1 MADGSI
7 MIETKLSTDKF
18 DKQIVN
24 LEKKIKDE
32 ENKSQLKLKAKLQ
45 AEDELEKHKQKIFE
59 IEQEYEKTSQQVEHL
74 QSIMSK
80 QSQGISLT
88 PQEFTDLQGSEKVIA
103 NNEKIGETLDKMY
116 AKEVKLNNAVDR
128 TTLAYKQT
136 KDNVTSYKAK
146 IESVNIQKQQAQVDQ
161 LKNGF
166 KKMNTSVSS
175 SIKHIGRLALG
186 IFSVASAYRLMSSA
200 SSTLG
205 QYDEQYATNLEYI
218 RYLIAQAIAP
228 ALKYV
233 VNLASTLLSYLN
245 YILNAWFG
253 ITLFSKNSAKNFMNA
268 KNSTGGISK
277 NTGKIKKDLQTTP
290 FDEMNILTDTSD
302 SGISGGAGGGAIAPS
317 IDPSML
323 QGEVPDWLKWIA
335 DNKDLVIMALVG
347 IAGGIALITKNSK
360 ALLELGIFMII
371 KGIVDTVK
379 AIIEFIK
386 DPSWENFGEILK
398 GLSEILF
405 GVALAMLAVNA
416 ANPTAWII
424 LLIALVA
431 LLVAEII
438 KHWDKIKEV
447 LGKVGDW
454 INEHIIQPVAEFFKG
469 LWDKIKEI
477 FAPVIDFFK
486 NIWDTVKENIKISI
500 DNMKQIFSFLW
511 DKIKE
516 IFSPVIDWFREKF
529 QKAYEKI
536 KEVFSPIANFFGEI
550 WDKVKNKLRDFGAKV
565 GEVVGGAF
573 KAVVN
578 GVLRAIE
585 NILNSPIRAV
595 NKLIDVINKVPGINL
610 GKLQTFN
617 LPRLAKGTILN
628 APGRGVPVAGG
639 TALAGEAGREAYLPL
654 SDTQLLEELGST
666 IGKYITIN
674 ANITNTMNG
683 RVISRQLQQIKN
695 DREFAYNG

>member
-45 AEDELEKHKQKIFE
+45 AEDELKKHKQKIVE

-116 AKEVKLNNAVDR
+116 AKEVKLNNVVDR

-175 SIKHIGRLALG
+175 SIKHIGRLAFG

-245 YILNAWFG
+245 YIAQAWFKV
-253 ITLFSKNSAKNFMNA
+253 TLFSKNSSKNFMKA
-268 KNSTGGISK
+268 RESTS
-277 NTGKIKKDLQTTP
+277 KIKKDLQTTP
-290 FDEMNILTDTSD
+290 FDEMNVLSDTSS
-302 SGISGGAGGGAIAPS
+302 SGTSGTVAPS

-335 DNKDLVIMALVG
+335 DNKDLILSVISGVAAGLLAWKLGLDGIKALG
-347 IAGGIALITKNSK
+347 IGLMIAGIVYTIESLLDYLKN
-360 ALLELGIFMII
+360 
-371 KGIVDTVK
+371 
-379 AIIEFIK
+379 
-386 DPSWENFGEILK
+386 PSWENFGKIIQGIGIFVI
-398 GLSEILF
+398 GL
-405 GVALAMLAVNA
+405 GVAFLGLPAIITGVIIAIVGTIIKYWEQIKTFLQSGIDWLKSKSDWIHNMFGDTIGDIYDYLVETLQHVLDAFDSLFTMLKNIIDDVIKIVKNIIHGDWKQAWEDAKQLVVDIFQGLWNTIKNVFFAIASLGVSIATAVGGTISSIFKAIVNA
-416 ANPTAWII
+416 I
-424 LLIALVA
+424 L
-431 LLVAEII
+431 
-438 KHWDKIKEV
+438 
-447 LGKVGDW
+447 
-454 INEHIIQPVAEFFKG
+454 
-469 LWDKIKEI
+469 
-477 FAPVIDFFK
+477 
-486 NIWDTVKENIKISI
+486 S
-500 DNMKQIFSFLW
+500 
-511 DKIKE
+511 
-516 IFSPVIDWFREKF
+516 
-529 QKAYEKI
+529 
-536 KEVFSPIANFFGEI
+536 
-550 WDKVKNKLRDFGAKV
+550 
-565 GEVVGGAF
+565 
-573 KAVVN
+573 
-578 GVLRAIE
+578 AIE
-585 NILNSPIRAV
+585 NILNKPIKTV
-595 NKLIDVINKVPGINL
+595 NAMIGVVNAVPGVNIPTL
-610 GKLQTFN
+610 PTFK

-674 ANITNTMNG
+674 ANIPVSVGNRQIA
-683 RVISRQLQQIKN
+683 RVIKKINTES
-695 DREFAYNG
+695 DFAFNR